1 MGQHRVGDLHPLL
14 SANDLIGGQ
23 DDRKAIEQVISNR
36 PFFGVVGGN
45 QQGPAGVAQ
54 AEPFPFH
61 LVFAAANGGEKKI
74 DDPVVEKV
82 QLIHVEHTA
91 VCFCQ

>member
-23 DDRKAIEQVISNR
+23 DDRKAIQQVISDG

-45 QQGPAGVAQ
+45 QQWPAGVAQ
-54 AEPFPFH
+54 AEPLPFH
-61 LVFAAANGGEKKI
+61 LVFAAANGGE
-74 DDPVVEKV
+74 
-82 QLIHVEHTA
+82 
-91 VCFCQ
+91 